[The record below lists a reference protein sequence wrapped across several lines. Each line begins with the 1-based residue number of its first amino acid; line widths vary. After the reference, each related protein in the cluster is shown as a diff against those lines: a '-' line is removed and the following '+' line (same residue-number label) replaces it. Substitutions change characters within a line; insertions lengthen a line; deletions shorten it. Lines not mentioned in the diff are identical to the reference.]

1 MDADLLVRRRKAPS
15 PPPWLTTAVL
25 AALLVTAGI
34 VAVLV
39 VPAWR
44 RQETP
49 ITATRELANIQKLG
63 EALRLHAEEHG
74 GKFPKDVG
82 GIEWR
87 QDLPAL
93 ERAGLPAAVG
103 MFHDPAT
110 GSQHRWTYYQGHTLS
125 DPPDTILVAAPFPI
139 GKKKDR
145 RLIVR
150 LNNVA
155 EIVDEADFQKQVAEQ
170 VSSMPGGL

>member
-1 MDADLLVRRRKAPS
+1 MDADLLLRRRKAPS
-15 PPPWLTTAVL
+15 LPPWLTTAAL
-25 AALLVTAGI
+25 AALLAAAGI
-34 VAVLV
+34 AAALV
-39 VPAWR
+39 IPAWR

-49 ITATRELANIQKLG
+49 ITATRELANLKTLG
-63 EALRLHAEEHG
+63 QALRLHAEEHD

-87 QDLPAL
+87 QDLPGL

-110 GSQHRWTYYQGHTLS
+110 GRPHPWTYYQGHALS
-125 DPPDTILVAAPFPI
+125 DPPDTILAAAPFPV

-155 EIVDEADFQKQVAEQ
+155 EIVDEAGFQKQVAEQ
-170 VSSMPGGL
+170 ASRVPGGL

>member
-1 MDADLLVRRRKAPS
+1 MDADLLPRRRKVPA
-15 PPPWLTTAVL
+15 PPWLTTAVL
-25 AALLVTAGI
+25 VALLVTAGI
-34 VAVLV
+34 MAALII
-39 VPAWR
+39 PAWK

-49 ITATRELANIQKLG
+49 ITATRELANLKTLG
-63 EALRLHAEEHG
+63 QALRLHAEEHD

-93 ERAGLPAAVG
+93 ERAGLPAAVS
-103 MFHDPAT
+103 MFHDPTT
-110 GSQHRWTYYQGHTLS
+110 GRQHPWTYYQGHTLS
-125 DPPDTILVAAPFPI
+125 DPPDTILAAAPFPV

-150 LNNVA
+150 LNDVA
-155 EIVDEADFQKQVAEQ
+155 EIVDEAGFQKQAAEQ
-170 VSSMPGGL
+170 AGSLPEGL